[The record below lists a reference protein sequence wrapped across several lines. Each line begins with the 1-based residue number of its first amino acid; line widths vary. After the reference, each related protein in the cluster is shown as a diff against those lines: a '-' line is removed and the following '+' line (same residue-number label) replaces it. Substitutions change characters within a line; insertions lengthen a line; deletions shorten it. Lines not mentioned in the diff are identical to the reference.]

1 MILTREENLRGKPMT
16 DGACAPPCGRLHSLQ
31 SWVPVKLLVY
41 HGHIGLV
48 RLSAHTLTSPQS
60 VKSGLRL
67 GL

>member
-1 MILTREENLRGKPMT
+1 MT

-31 SWVPVKLLVY
+31 SLVPVKLLVY